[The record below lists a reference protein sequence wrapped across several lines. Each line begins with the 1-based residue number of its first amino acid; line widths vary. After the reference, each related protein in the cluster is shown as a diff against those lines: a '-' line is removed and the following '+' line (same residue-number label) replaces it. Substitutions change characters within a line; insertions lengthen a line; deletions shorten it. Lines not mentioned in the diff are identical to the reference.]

1 MSATTQDKA
10 ILDRYRDLSVG
21 EILRRARMRTGQNL
35 PEIAYFLNIRESLL
49 EALEQDDHA
58 RLPGRVYV
66 VGFVR
71 TYAEYL
77 GLDGDKIAYLLKSQ
91 SLGHEH
97 RVLRD
102 MPKPINDRRLPG
114 PGVMIASGVG
124 LVTLI
129 IVLSFAFGGSKEK
142 PEIPEAPEPPKVESV
157 VKQQ

>member
-1 MSATTQDKA
+1 
-10 ILDRYRDLSVG
+10 
-21 EILRRARMRTGQNL
+21 MRTGQDL
-35 PEIAYFLNIRESLL
+35 PQIAEYLNIRESLL
-49 EALEQDDHA
+49 EALEQDDHQ

-71 TYAEYL
+71 TYAEHL

-102 MPKPINDRRLPG
+102 LPKPINDRRMPG
-114 PGVMIASGVG
+114 PVVIGASLGG
-124 LVTLI
+124 LLVLTIL
-129 IVLSFAFGGSKEK
+129 LSFLFGGSKEK

-157 VKQQ
+157 VKQK